1 MKFTKKTSKEAENLH
16 TGPGPDGISKILNIT
31 GNFILGN
38 LPEMFRPIISTM
50 KSIPEW
56 NTGNHKRCQINTD
69 GNLVII
75 GAVSGQI
82 YASTVSFLAKEI

>member
-1 MKFTKKTSKEAENLH
+1 MH